1 MLKEFREFI
10 SKGNLVE
17 IAIAFIMGLAFAAVV
32 TAFTAMVLG
41 AIAYV
46 FGSTEGF
53 DDLGVHKNGVLVI
66 PIGTFILAVINFLIV
81 AVVLFLVVKAYNRFK
96 KEEEAAGPTEV
107 ELLTQIRDELA
118 RRQPQAPRVDCVDRQ
133 QRS

>member
-1 MLKEFREFI
+1 MLKEFRDFI

-17 IAIAFIMGLAFAAVV
+17 IAVAFILGLAFAAVV
-32 TAFTAMVLG
+32 TTFTNLVLG

-46 FGSTEGF
+46 FGASLSFSE
-53 DDLGVHKNGVLVI
+53 LGMHKGTVLVI
-66 PIGTFILAVINFLIV
+66 PIGAFIMAVINFVIV
-81 AVVLFLVVKAYNRFK
+81 AFILFLVVKAYNRFK

-118 RRQPQAPRVDCVDRQ
+118 RR
-133 QRS
+133 

>member
-1 MLKEFREFI
+1 MLKEFRDFI
-10 SKGNLVE
+10 AKGNLVE
-17 IAIAFIMGLAFAAVV
+17 IAVAFIMGLAFAAVV

-46 FGSTEGF
+46 FGASVSLN
-53 DDLGVHKNGVLVI
+53 DWGVHKGEALVI
-66 PIGTFILAVINFLIV
+66 PIGTFIIAVINFLIV
-81 AVVLFLVVKAYNRFK
+81 AFILFLVVKAYNRFK

-118 RRQPQAPRVDCVDRQ
+118 RR
-133 QRS
+133 

>member
-66 PIGTFILAVINFLIV
+66 PIGTFILSVINFLIV
-81 AVVLFLVVKAYNRFK
+81 AVVLFVVVKAYNRFK
-96 KEEEAAGPTEV
+96 KVEEAAGPTEV

-118 RRQPQAPRVDCVDRQ
+118 RR
-133 QRS
+133 